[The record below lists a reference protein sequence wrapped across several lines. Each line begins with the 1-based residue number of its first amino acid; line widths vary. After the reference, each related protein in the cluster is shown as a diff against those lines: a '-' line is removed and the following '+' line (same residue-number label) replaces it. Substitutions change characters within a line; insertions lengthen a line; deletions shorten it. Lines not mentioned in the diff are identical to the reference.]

1 MEIRYERVQ
10 ASTHNTELTYRLF
23 GLMRSKKEC
32 DIEELVLGCESY
44 PWEEV
49 LEEVV
54 RLSRMG
60 ELRVVYKQGGEY
72 AIRLTPARRC

>member
-1 MEIRYERVQ
+1 METRNGRVQ
-10 ASTHNTELTYRLF
+10 ASTRNTELTYRVF

-32 DIEELVLGCESY
+32 DIEELVQGCESY
-44 PWEEV
+44 PWDEV

-60 ELRVVYKQGGEY
+60 ELRVVYKQRGEY
-72 AIRLTPARRC
+72 AIRLTPTRRC